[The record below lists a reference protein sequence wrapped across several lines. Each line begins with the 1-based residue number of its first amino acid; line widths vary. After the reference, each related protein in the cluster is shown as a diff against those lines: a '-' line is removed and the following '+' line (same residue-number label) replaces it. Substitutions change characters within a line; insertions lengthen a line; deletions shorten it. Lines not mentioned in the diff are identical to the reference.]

1 MVVRR
6 FVPVLLY
13 HPAARREYDRQVARL
28 MKNPF
33 TTRVVANF
41 IEEIESAEKAILRD
55 PDRFPKV
62 LGESQYYRFGPT
74 KIYRFNVIYQIVS
87 SDLHILAVAHPARR
101 PRYWIK
107 RRIL

>member
-1 MVVRR
+1 MI
-6 FVPVLLY
+6 LY
-13 HPAARREYDRQVARL
+13 HPAARREYDRQVTHL
-28 MKNPF
+28 TKTPF

-55 PDRFPKV
+55 PDRFPV
-62 LGESQYYRFGPT
+62 VSGTSQHRRFGPT
-74 KIYRFNVIYQIVS
+74 KIYLFNVIYQLAG
-87 SDLHILAVAHPARR
+87 SDLHILAIAHPARR

>member
-1 MVVRR
+1 MI
-6 FVPVLLY
+6 LY

-41 IEEIESAEKAILRD
+41 IEEIETAERAILRD
-55 PDRFPKV
+55 PDRFPLV
-62 LGESQYYRFGPT
+62 SGLTQYRRFGPT
-74 KIYRFNVIYQIVS
+74 KIYRFNVIDQIAG
-87 SDLHILAVAHPARR
+87 SDLHVLAVAHPARR